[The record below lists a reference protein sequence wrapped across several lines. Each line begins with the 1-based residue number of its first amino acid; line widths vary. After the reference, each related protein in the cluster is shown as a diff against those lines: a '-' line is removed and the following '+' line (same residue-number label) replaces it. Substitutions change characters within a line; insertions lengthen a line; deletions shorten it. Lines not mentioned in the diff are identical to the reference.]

1 MNNYFVFLKKELI
14 ESLKTYKF
22 LIMVAV
28 FLFLGMASPV
38 TAVFM
43 PEILRWALST
53 DPSTA
58 GMDLSMLITDPVAV
72 DSWIQFFTGYVGQM
86 GIFALVIVFSG
97 MLSSEFS
104 RGTLTIMLSKGLSR
118 STVILSKLT
127 GALIVWTI
135 SYALAA
141 LVAWAYTVYFFPGE
155 RIPNL
160 FPAVL
165 CLWIFGVFLLA
176 MTILMATLTKKGFAC
191 MLLLGASAVVFMIL
205 NLSPQIAK
213 YNPASL
219 VDLPVR
225 LISATAVPRQVL
237 PLLVFALTSAAA
249 FTALAI
255 VIFSKRK
262 KSMLKRVLSIT
273 GAAVLIMIVSVFLFE
288 ETPGQISVRRSVVS
302 EDIIVGKGTEWELH
316 GVLTIPRNTDDPV
329 PAVVLVHG
337 SGPNDMDETIFD
349 NKPFRDIA
357 EHLSSNGIAV
367 IRYNKRTLTHGIR
380 IAGMRGLTVWEET
393 IEDVLLAADLLRA
406 DPRID
411 NNRIYILGHS
421 LGGMLAPRIHEAGGN
436 FAGLILFA
444 GSPRFLFDISRDQ
457 VNALI
462 EATEDEAERAEIVE
476 LRRQLEEEFEK
487 ILTLSDDEVKDIV
500 FTHMGNMGYYWKDL
514 YKNPIPE
521 ALERISVPF
530 LVMQPDD
537 DVQVLTDI
545 DFAMYQRLLA
555 GRTNV
560 TFKLYPGLNH
570 LFMPSTGRDISDIME
585 EYKIKSRVDQQVL
598 KDLVEWI
605 MADK

>member
-462 EATEDEAERAEIVE
+462 EATEDETERAEIVE

-598 KDLVEWI
+598 NDLVEWI
-605 MADK
+605 MTDK

>member
-462 EATEDEAERAEIVE
+462 EATEDETERAEIVE